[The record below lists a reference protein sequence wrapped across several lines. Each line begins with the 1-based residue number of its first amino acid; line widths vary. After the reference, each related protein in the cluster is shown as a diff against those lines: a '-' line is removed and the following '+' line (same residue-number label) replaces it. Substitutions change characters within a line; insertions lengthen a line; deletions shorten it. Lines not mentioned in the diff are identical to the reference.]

1 MIRIRK
7 ITNPYLEANIRKMEK
22 VKGIIKTQF
31 PLLAEKKIDEIDNQM
46 IDPLKYKYQTSL
58 FIAEDINDVEE
69 DLP

>member
-1 MIRIRK
+1 
-7 ITNPYLEANIRKMEK
+7 MEK